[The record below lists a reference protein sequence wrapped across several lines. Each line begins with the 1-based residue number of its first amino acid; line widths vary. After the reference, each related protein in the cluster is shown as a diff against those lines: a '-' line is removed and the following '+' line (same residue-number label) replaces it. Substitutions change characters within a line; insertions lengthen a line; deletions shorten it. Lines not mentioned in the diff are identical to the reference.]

1 MDSQKIEER
10 FAQDIKEIKV
20 SLKEL
25 ATMSVTIALQN
36 QRMDTFDARLAKAEE
51 NLEESWDT
59 LREIHTTCKMR
70 ESVYKKGLQYFEE
83 HGMHDTPDTWLNQ
96 LIGGA
101 VRNGI
106 WIAAAALIT
115 AMITRWM

>member
-1 MDSQKIEER
+1 MDSQRIEER
-10 FAQDIKEIKV
+10 FAEDIAEIKQT
-20 SLKEL
+20 LKEL
-25 ATMSVTIALQN
+25 AMVTVTLALHN
-36 QRMDTFDARLAKAEE
+36 QRIDTIEGRVSKAESS
-51 NLEESWDT
+51 LEQAWANIQDVQIT
-59 LREIHTTCKMR
+59 CRLREG
-70 ESVYKKGLQYFEE
+70 VYQKGLKYFEE
-83 HGMHDTPDTWLNQ
+83 HGMHDTPDSWLNQ